1 MTRAG
6 LRSVIRMLFCA
17 GLLAPALTTT
27 TLRAQGLQPALPEV
41 FQPFAG
47 DPRLEPL
54 PNDPVHLVNVE
65 VFTTDQFGVEKR
77 LTMRFP
83 PRVNGQNESDGD
95 KHADL
100 FVLFDATTHKQ
111 IDQPVILEAV
121 PKNAAPG
128 LTVPDRKAREFSP
141 IWELHAVMVESVY
154 DPNIPALLIDS
165 ADKVKT
171 SPLVREIIQTNI
183 FLNCPVVPNGS
194 TVAPGFVQPEQAFF
208 EGQIVTIVPYDIE
221 DGEFNVQILFK
232 FEDQDG
238 FVLGRGPDGTPARS
252 MAQSPGFTPHL
263 VASHAL
269 GDPFYTPIWEVWTV
283 KVPNGTD
290 VSTIRSGAAVR
301 AGQAAGTFKVK
312 SSGIRLNCPVVQV
325 DGVPVP
331 FEDAFDLLAPRDAS
345 GTRTFE
351 RGRFPLDLAATA
363 FFKPRTFQITEVVPA
378 ELVLVLEPFPMGPG
392 SAFPAIDPDG
402 KGNVIPLILRD
413 PFGPSNSSGEI
424 IRIDQAE
431 LDAAFANNN
440 PPRLPAA
447 IEANFTALINEGLLE
462 PEWAPGGRPYQER
475 LALVGKALFKLLWT
489 PEQGANQKDVTTCR
503 ACHSQPSDGASSRG
517 LYTLERPIPDRPEIG
532 SQTNAGSMFGS
543 GAAELLV
550 SQLKD
555 AGASITFAH
564 GTEGQITD
572 IRGVVVGANFAHVG
586 IESVERIAALAHVDL
601 ATAATLDLDGDGVVN
616 EMTVGEVT
624 AETAFL
630 MTTPVPDHADR
641 EVMAMMGISQQ
652 SMQQGRD
659 LFRRPLAAGGIGCA
673 SCHTPFHPLAST
685 RFLLKNPQTPV
696 ALPLEMPHH
705 TANQQDVDERLATFV
720 GQPGLRIFGDFKL
733 HDMGPAM
740 FANGGTV
747 MKTAELWDVGSDAPL
762 LRNGSLGANID
773 GAIRAHGGEGLASAN
788 AYAALSP
795 SSQADVV
802 NFLRVQLVQG
812 KVGEGS
818 GARPPL
824 PPEPDANLTAS
835 AAVIAPGGPVA
846 LSWSTNGADQ
856 VTLDPG
862 IGPVATAG
870 SIVVAP
876 LSTTVFTL
884 TASNRAGPAS
894 RSVLVKVVLPA
905 APTPTPPPPTP
916 TPPTATLT
924 ASAAVIAPGGS
935 ATLSW
940 STTAASVVTLL
951 PGIGPVSS
959 SGSIV
964 VKPLVTTTYTLTAT
978 SPTGSA
984 TSSAAVNVTA
994 SPVLTG
1000 GLAPPP

>member
-1 MTRAG
+1 VEKRI
-6 LRSVIRMLFCA
+6 SYP
-17 GLLAPALTTT
+17 LAVVCLALATGP
-27 TLRAQGLQPALPEV
+27 LRAQGLPPALPEV

-54 PNDPVHLVNVE
+54 PDGPVDLVNVE
-65 VFTTDQFGVEKR
+65 VFTTDQFGVAKR
-77 LTMRFP
+77 LMMRFP

-100 FVLFDATTHKQ
+100 FVLFDATTLKQ

-121 PKNAAPG
+121 PKNAASG
-128 LTVPDRKAREFSP
+128 LTVSDRKAREFSP
-141 IWELHAVMVESVY
+141 IWELHAVLVESAY
-154 DPNIPALLIDS
+154 DPNVPELLIDS

-183 FLNCPVVPNGS
+183 FLNCPMVPNGS
-194 TVAPGFVQPEQAFF
+194 TVAPGFTQPEQAFF
-208 EGQIVTIVPYDIE
+208 EGQIVTIVPYDVE

-238 FVLGRGPDGTPARS
+238 FVLGRNPDGTPARA
-252 MAQSPGFTPHL
+252 MAQTPGFTPHL

-290 VSTIRSGAAVR
+290 VSTIRSSAAIR

-312 SSGIRLNCPVVQV
+312 SAGIRLDCPVVEV

-345 GTRTFE
+345 GVRTFD
-351 RGRFPLDLAATA
+351 RGRFPIDLAPTA
-363 FFKPRTFQITEVVPA
+363 FFKPRTFQITEEIPA
-378 ELVLVLEPFPMGPG
+378 NLILVLEPFPIGSA
-392 SAFPAIDPDG
+392 SAFPAIDPDD
-402 KGNVIPLILRD
+402 KGNVIPLILRN

-475 LALVGKALFKLLWT
+475 LALVGKALFKLMWT

-517 LYTLERPIPDRPEIG
+517 LYTLERPIPERPEIG

-550 SQLKD
+550 AQKKA
-555 AGASITFAH
+555 AGANITFAH
-564 GTEGQITD
+564 GTQGQISD
-572 IRGVVVGANFAHVG
+572 IRGVVVGANFAHIG
-586 IESVERIAALAHVDL
+586 IESVERIAAVANVDL

-624 AETAFL
+624 AETVFL

-641 EVMAMMGISQQ
+641 EVMDMMHVSQQ
-652 SMQQGRD
+652 SAQQGRD
-659 LFRRPLAAGGIGCA
+659 LFRRPIAAGGIGCA
-673 SCHTPFHPLAST
+673 SCHTPFHPLTST
-685 RFLLKNPQTPV
+685 RFVLKNPQTPV
-696 ALPLEMPHH
+696 GLTLDMPHH
-705 TANQQDVDERLATFV
+705 AATQQDVDEGLATSV
-720 GQPGLRIFGDFKL
+720 GQPGLRLYGDFKK
-733 HDMGPAM
+733 HDMGAKM

-762 LRNGSLGANID
+762 LRNGSLGSSFD

-788 AYAALSP
+788 AYAALS
-795 SSQADVV
+795 SSSRTDVV
-802 NFLRVQLVQG
+802 NFLRVQLIQG

-824 PPEPDANLTAS
+824 PPDPDANLTAS
-835 AAVIAPGGPVA
+835 AAAVAPGGPVT
-846 LSWSTNGADQ
+846 LSWSTRGADQ
-856 VTLDPG
+856 VALDPG
-862 IGPVATAG
+862 IGPVSFSG
-870 SIVVAP
+870 SMVVNP
-876 LSTTVFTL
+876 LSTTTFTL
-884 TASNRAGPAS
+884 TASNRAGPVMK
-894 RSVLVKVVLPA
+894 SVLVKVALP
-905 APTPTPPPPTP
+905 PPPPTP
-916 TPPTATLT
+916 APPTATLT
-924 ASAAVIAPGGS
+924 AAPTSIAPGAS
-935 ATLSW
+935 ATLTW
-940 STTAASVVTLL
+940 STTGASAVTLL
-951 PGIGPVSS
+951 PGIGTVAS
-959 SGSIV
+959 SGSIA

-978 SPTGSA
+978 STTGTA
-984 TSSAAVNVTA
+984 TATAAVTVTA
-994 SPVLTG
+994 PVLTG
-1000 GLAPPP
+1000 GPGPGL

>member
-1 MTRAG
+1 VEKRI
-6 LRSVIRMLFCA
+6 SYP
-17 GLLAPALTTT
+17 LAVVCLALATTA
-27 TLRAQGLQPALPEV
+27 LRAQGLPPALPEV

-54 PNDPVHLVNVE
+54 PNNPVNLVNVE
-65 VFTTDQFGVEKR
+65 VFTTDQFGVQKR
-77 LTMRFP
+77 LMMRFP

-111 IDQPVILEAV
+111 INQPVILEAV
-121 PKNAAPG
+121 PKNAASG
-128 LTVPDRKAREFSP
+128 LTVSDRKAREFSA

-154 DPNIPALLIDS
+154 NPSIPALLIDS
-165 ADKVKT
+165 ADKVKS

-194 TVAPGFVQPEQAFF
+194 TVAPGFAQPEQAFF
-208 EGQIVTIVPYDIE
+208 EGQLVTIVPYDTE

-238 FVLGRGPDGTPARS
+238 FVLGRAADGTPARS
-252 MAQSPGFTPHL
+252 MAQTPGFTPHL

-290 VSTIRSGAAVR
+290 VSTIRSGAAIR
-301 AGQAAGTFKVK
+301 AGQSAGTFRVK
-312 SSGIRLNCPVVQV
+312 SSGIRLNCPVVAV

-345 GTRTFE
+345 GIRTFD
-351 RGRFPLDLAATA
+351 RGRFPLDLPATA
-363 FFKPRTFQITEVVPA
+363 FFKPRTFQITEVVPGN
-378 ELVLVLEPFPMGPG
+378 LILVLEPPPMGPG
-392 SAFPAIDPDG
+392 SAFPAIDPDD
-402 KGNVIPLILRD
+402 KGNVIPLILRN
-413 PFGPSNSSGEI
+413 PFGPSNSSGDI

-447 IEANFTALINEGLLE
+447 IEANFTALINEGLLD
-462 PEWAPGGRPYQER
+462 PQWAPGGRPYQQR
-475 LALVGKALFKLLWT
+475 LALIGKALFKLLWS

-503 ACHSQPSDGASSRG
+503 ACHSQPSDGASARG
-517 LYTLERPIPDRPEIG
+517 LYTLERLLPDRPEIG

-550 SQLKD
+550 SQKKA
-555 AGASITFAH
+555 AGANITFAH
-564 GTEGQITD
+564 GTQGQISD
-572 IRGVVVGANFAHVG
+572 IRGVVVGANFAHIG
-586 IESVERIAALAHVDL
+586 IEAVERIAALAHVDI
-601 ATAATLDLDGDGVVN
+601 ATAATMDLDGDGVVN

-624 AETAFL
+624 AETVFL

-641 EVMAMMGISQQ
+641 EVMAMMGVSQQ

-673 SCHTPFHPLAST
+673 SCHTPFHPMT
-685 RFLLKNPQTPV
+685 GTQFVLKNPQTPV
-696 ALPLEMPHH
+696 ALTLDMPHH
-705 TANQQDVDERLATFV
+705 AATQQDVDEGLATFV
-720 GQPGLRIFGDFKL
+720 GQTGLRTFGDFKR

-762 LRNGSLGANID
+762 LRDGSMGANID

-788 AYAALSP
+788 AYAALPP

-802 NFLRVQLVQG
+802 NFLRVQLIQG

-824 PPEPDANLTAS
+824 PPDPDANLTAS
-835 AAVIAPGGPVA
+835 AAVVAPGGPVT
-846 LSWSTNGADQ
+846 LSWSTQGADQ

-862 IGPVATAG
+862 IGPVSFAG
-870 SIVVAP
+870 SIVVNP
-876 LSTTVFTL
+876 LSTTTFTL
-884 TASNRAGPAS
+884 TASNRAGPVT
-894 RSVLVKVVLPA
+894 RNVLVKVALPVS
-905 APTPTPPPPTP
+905 PPPP
-916 TPPTATLT
+916 PPTATLT
-924 ASAAVIAPGGS
+924 AAPTSIAPGGS
-935 ATLSW
+935 ATLTW
-940 STTAASVVTLL
+940 STTDASVVTLL
-951 PGIGPVSS
+951 PGIGTVSS

-964 VKPLVTTTYTLTAT
+964 VNPLVTTTYTLTAT

-984 TSSAAVNVTA
+984 TSSAAVTVTA
-994 SPVLTG
+994 PVLTG
-1000 GLAPPP
+1000 GLGPGP

>member
-1 MTRAG
+1 MPPAR
-6 LRSVIRMLFCA
+6 VIRILFFA

-27 TLRAQGLQPALPEV
+27 PLRAQGLPPALPEV

-54 PNDPVHLVNVE
+54 PNDPVNLVNVE
-65 VFTTDQFGVEKR
+65 VFTTDQFGNAKR
-77 LTMRFP
+77 LMMRFP
-83 PRVNGQNESDGD
+83 PRINGQNESDGD

-121 PKNAAPG
+121 PKNAASN
-128 LTVPDRKAREFSP
+128 VSDRKAREFSA

-194 TVAPGFVQPEQAFF
+194 TVDPGVAQPEQAFF
-208 EGQIVTIVPYDIE
+208 EGEIVTIVPYDVE

-238 FVLGRGPDGTPARS
+238 FVLGRNPDGTPARS
-252 MAQSPGFTPHL
+252 MTQTPGFTPHL

-290 VSTIRSGAAVR
+290 VSAIRSSAAVR

-312 SSGIRLNCPVVQV
+312 SSGIRLNCPVVEV

-331 FEDAFDLLAPRDAS
+331 FEDAFDLLAARDGS
-345 GTRTFE
+345 GTRTFDP
-351 RGRFPLDLAATA
+351 GRFPIDLAPTA
-363 FFKPRTFQITEVVPA
+363 FFKPRTFQITEFIPA
-378 ELVLVLEPFPMGPG
+378 QLILVLEPFPIGSA
-392 SAFPAIDPDG
+392 SAFPAIDPDD

-440 PPRLPAA
+440 PPQLPAP

-475 LALVGKALFKLLWT
+475 LALVGKALFKLQWT

-517 LYTLERPIPDRPEIG
+517 LYTLERTIPDRPEIG

-550 SQLKD
+550 SQMK
-555 AGASITFAH
+555 AGGANITFAH
-564 GTEGQITD
+564 GTQGQISD
-572 IRGVVVGANFAHVG
+572 IRGVVVGANFAHIG
-586 IESVERIAALAHVDL
+586 IESVERIAAVAHVDL

-641 EVMAMMGISQQ
+641 DVMARMGISQQ
-652 SMQQGRD
+652 SVQQGRD

-673 SCHTPFHPLAST
+673 SCHTPFHPMTST
-685 RFLLKNPQTPV
+685 RFVLKNPQTSFG
-696 ALPLEMPHH
+696 LPLDMPHH
-705 TANQQDVDERLATFV
+705 LATQQDVDEGLATSV
-720 GQPGLRIFGDFKL
+720 GQPGLRVYGDFKK

-762 LRNGSLGANID
+762 LRNGSLGSSID

-788 AYAALSP
+788 AYAALSS

-802 NFLRVQLVQG
+802 NFLRVQLIQG

-818 GARPPL
+818 GAQPPL
-824 PPEPDANLTAS
+824 PPDPDANLTAS
-835 AAVIAPGGPVA
+835 AGVTAPGGPIT
-846 LSWSTNGADQ
+846 LTWSTHGADQ

-862 IGPVATAG
+862 IGPVSFAG
-870 SIVVAP
+870 SMVVKP
-876 LSTTVFTL
+876 LSPTTFTL
-884 TASNRAGPAS
+884 TATNRAGPVT
-894 RSVLVKVVLPA
+894 RSVLVKVALPT
-905 APTPTPPPPTP
+905 APAPTP

-924 ASAAVIAPGGS
+924 AAPTTIAAGGS
-935 ATLSW
+935 ATLTW
-940 STTAASVVTLL
+940 STTGASVVTLL
-951 PGIGPVSS
+951 PGPGTVSA
-959 SGSIV
+959 SGSVV

-978 SPTGSA
+978 GSTGSA
-984 TSSAAVNVTA
+984 TSSAAVTVTA
-994 SPVLTG
+994 APVLTG
-1000 GLAPPP
+1000 GLPPPH

>member
-1 MTRAG
+1 MEKRISYP
-6 LRSVIRMLFCA
+6 LVFVC
-17 GLLAPALTTT
+17 LALITTPLNAQALS
-27 TLRAQGLQPALPEV
+27 PALPEV

-54 PNDPVHLVNVE
+54 PDNPIDLVNVE
-65 VFTTDQFGVEKR
+65 VFTTDQFGVQKH
-77 LTMRFP
+77 LMMRFP

-100 FVLFDATTHKQ
+100 FVLFDATTLKQ

-121 PKNAAPG
+121 PKNAASG

-141 IWELHAVMVESVY
+141 IWELHAVLVESVY
-154 DPNIPALLIDS
+154 DPNNPALLIDS

-194 TVAPGFVQPEQAFF
+194 TVAPGFTQPEQAFF

-238 FVLGRGPDGTPARS
+238 FVLGRNPDGTPARATS
-252 MAQSPGFTPHL
+252 QTPGFTPHL
-263 VASHAL
+263 VASHSL

-290 VSTIRSGAAVR
+290 VSAIRSSDAIR

-312 SSGIRLNCPVVQV
+312 SSGIRLDCPVVEV

-331 FEDAFDLLAPRDAS
+331 FEDAFDLLASRDAS
-345 GTRTFE
+345 GVRTFD
-351 RGRFPLDLAATA
+351 RGRFPIDLAQTA
-363 FFKPRTFQITEVVPA
+363 FFKPRTFQITEEIPA
-378 ELVLVLEPFPMGPG
+378 SLILVLEPFPIGSA
-392 SAFPAIDPDG
+392 SAFPAIDPDD

-447 IEANFTALINEGLLE
+447 IEANFTALINAGLLE

-475 LALVGKALFKLLWT
+475 LALVGKALFKLMWT

-517 LYTLERPIPDRPEIG
+517 LYTLERTIPDRPEIG

-550 SQLKD
+550 AQEKA
-555 AGASITFAH
+555 AGANITFAH
-564 GTEGQITD
+564 GTQGQISD
-572 IRGVVVGANFAHVG
+572 IRGVVVGANFAHIG
-586 IESVERIAALAHVDL
+586 IESVERIMGVAHVDV

-624 AETAFL
+624 AETVFL

-641 EVMAMMGISQQ
+641 EVMDMMHVTQQ
-652 SMQQGRD
+652 SAQQGRD
-659 LFRRPLAAGGIGCA
+659 LFRRPIAAGGIGCA
-673 SCHTPFHPLAST
+673 SCHTPFHPLTST
-685 RFLLKNPQTPV
+685 QFVLKNPQTPV
-696 ALPLEMPHH
+696 ALTLDMPHH
-705 TANQQDVDERLATFV
+705 AAIQQDVDEGLATSV
-720 GQPGLRIFGDFKL
+720 GQPGLRIYGDFKK
-733 HDMGPAM
+733 HDMGPKM

-762 LRNGSLGANID
+762 LRNGSLGSSID

-788 AYAALSP
+788 AYAALSS
-795 SSQADVV
+795 SSQTDVV
-802 NFLRVQLVQG
+802 NFLRVQLIQG

-824 PPEPDANLTAS
+824 PPDPDANLTAS
-835 AAVIAPGGPVA
+835 AAVVAPGGPVT
-846 LSWSTNGADQ
+846 LSWSTRGADQ
-856 VTLDPG
+856 VALDPG
-862 IGPVATAG
+862 IGPVSFSG
-870 SIVVAP
+870 SMVVNP
-876 LSTTVFTL
+876 LSTTTFTL
-884 TASNRAGPAS
+884 TASNRAGPVMKN
-894 RSVLVKVVLPA
+894 VLVKVVLPA
-905 APTPTPPPPTP
+905 PPPPPPPPPTP
-916 TPPTATLT
+916 APPTATLT
-924 ASAAVIAPGGS
+924 AAPASIALGAS
-935 ATLSW
+935 ATLTW
-940 STTAASVVTLL
+940 STTGAAAVTLL
-951 PGIGPVSS
+951 PGIGTVSS

-964 VKPLVTTTYTLTAT
+964 VNPLVTTTYTLTAT
-978 SPTGSA
+978 SANGSA
-984 TSSAAVNVTA
+984 TSSASVTVTA
-994 SPVLTG
+994 PVLG
-1000 GLAPPP
+1000 GLSPGP

>member
-1 MTRAG
+1 VEKRKRIPFHRAVVYLG
-6 LRSVIRMLFCA
+6 TLILV
-17 GLLAPALTTT
+17 LAVPALTTT
-27 TLRAQGLQPALPEV
+27 KLRAQALQPALPEV

-54 PNDPVHLVNVE
+54 PNNPVHLVNVE

-77 LTMRFP
+77 LMMRFP

-100 FVLFDATTHKQ
+100 FVLFDATTLKQ

-121 PKNAAPG
+121 PKNAASG
-128 LTVPDRKAREFSP
+128 LTVSDRKAREFSP
-141 IWELHAVMVESVY
+141 IWELHAVLVESAY
-154 DPNIPALLIDS
+154 NPNIPTLLIDS

-171 SPLVREIIQTNI
+171 SPLVREIVQTNI
-183 FLNCPVVPNGS
+183 FLNCPVVPGGS
-194 TVAPGFVQPEQAFF
+194 TVEPGTAQPEPAFF
-208 EGQIVTIVPYDIE
+208 EGQLVTIVPYDIE
-221 DGEFNVQILFK
+221 DGEFNVQIMFK

-238 FVLGRGPDGTPARS
+238 FVLGRNPDGTPARAT
-252 MAQSPGFTPHL
+252 AQSPGFTPHL
-263 VASHAL
+263 VATHAL
-269 GDPFYTPIWEVWTV
+269 GDPFYTPIWELWTV

-290 VSTIRSGAAVR
+290 VSTIRSAAAVR
-301 AGQAAGTFKVK
+301 AGQAAGTFKVQ
-312 SSGIRLNCPVVQV
+312 SSGIRLDCPVVEV

-331 FEDAFDLLAPRDAS
+331 FENAFDLLAAPDAS
-345 GTRTFE
+345 GIRTFD
-351 RGRFPLDLAATA
+351 RSRFPLDLPATA
-363 FFKPRTFQITEVVPA
+363 FFKPRTFQITEVVPGQ
-378 ELVLVLEPFPMGPG
+378 LILVLEPPPIGSA
-392 SAFPAIDPDG
+392 SAFPAIDPDD

-413 PFGPSNSSGEI
+413 PFGPSNSSGPI

-447 IEANFTALINEGLLE
+447 IEANFTALINAGLLK

-475 LALVGKALFKLLWT
+475 LALVGKALFKLMWT
-489 PEQGANQKDVTTCR
+489 PEQGANPKDVTTCR

-517 LYTLERPIPDRPEIG
+517 LYTLERAIPGRPEIG

-550 SQLKD
+550 SQLKA
-555 AGASITFAH
+555 AGANITFAH
-564 GTEGQITD
+564 GTQGQISD

-586 IESVERIAALAHVDL
+586 IEAVERIAAVAHVDL
-601 ATAATLDLDGDGVVN
+601 ATAATMDLDGDGVVN
-616 EMTVGEVT
+616 ELTVGEVT

-641 EVMAMMGISQQ
+641 EVMAMMGVSQQ
-652 SMQQGRD
+652 SMQQGRN
-659 LFRRPLAAGGIGCA
+659 LFRRPLAAGGIACA
-673 SCHTPFHPLAST
+673 SCHTPFIPMAGT
-685 RFLLKNPQTPV
+685 QFQLKNPQTPV
-696 ALPLEMPHH
+696 ALTLEMPHH
-705 TANQQDVDERLATFV
+705 AATQQDVDEGLAGFV
-720 GQPGLRIFGDFKL
+720 GQPGLRLFGDFKR

-788 AYAALSP
+788 AYAALP
-795 SSQADVV
+795 ASSQADVV
-802 NFLRVQLVQG
+802 NFLRVQLIQG

-835 AAVIAPGGPVA
+835 AGVIAPGGPVT

-862 IGPVATAG
+862 IGPVSTAG

-876 LSTTVFTL
+876 LSTTTFTL
-884 TASNRAGPAS
+884 TASNRAGPAT
-894 RSVLVKVVLPA
+894 RSVLVKVALPV
-905 APTPTPPPPTP
+905 PSPPP
-916 TPPTATLT
+916 L
-924 ASAAVIAPGGS
+924 
-935 ATLSW
+935 
-940 STTAASVVTLL
+940 
-951 PGIGPVSS
+951 
-959 SGSIV
+959 
-964 VKPLVTTTYTLTAT
+964 
-978 SPTGSA
+978 
-984 TSSAAVNVTA
+984 
-994 SPVLTG
+994 SPV
-1000 GLAPPP
+1000 GLGPLP